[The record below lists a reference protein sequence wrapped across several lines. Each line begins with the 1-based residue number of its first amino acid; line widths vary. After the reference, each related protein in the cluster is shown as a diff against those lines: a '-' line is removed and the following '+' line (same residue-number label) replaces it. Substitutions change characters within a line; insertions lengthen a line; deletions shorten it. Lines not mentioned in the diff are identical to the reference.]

1 MTIEQDPFWKRKSLA
16 DMTAEE
22 WESLCDGCGLCCLIK
37 LEDDDTGER
46 FHTRIVCRLLD
57 LGKCRCTDYRE
68 RHTRVPDC
76 LTLTAESI
84 GQIEWLPQS
93 CAYRLI
99 NEKKDLY
106 WWHPL
111 ISGDPNTVHDA
122 GVSVRDWAISETRV
136 RPDSFQRYIIQE
148 PMRGG

>member
-57 LGKCRCTDYRE
+57 LGKCGCTDYRE

-84 GQIEWLPQS
+84 GQIDWLPQS

-136 RPDSFQRYIIQE
+136 RPDAFQRYIIQE

>member
-84 GQIEWLPQS
+84 GQIDWLPQS

-136 RPDSFQRYIIQE
+136 HPDSFQRYIIQE

>member
-84 GQIEWLPQS
+84 GQIDWLPQS

>member
-76 LTLTAESI
+76 LTLTAETI
-84 GQIEWLPQS
+84 GQIDWLPQS